1 MSIDS
6 EKIKYKDIENDL
18 EKIKLDLFN
27 TSIYINSILD
37 ILRFNFYLM
46 KSN

>member
-18 EKIKLDLFN
+18 EKIKLDLFDI
-27 TSIYINSILD
+27 SIYINSILD
-37 ILRFNFYLM
+37 ILRFNFYIM
-46 KSN
+46 KNN